1 MKTHKFFQLFTLA
14 VCAVTLAFVTGCEG
28 PEGPQGPAGSAGA
41 TGPAGP
47 AGEKG
52 DDGTPGVAGNV
63 TCLECHSADT
73 PQSKLEEFHRSAHA
87 SGAIAVDY
95 AGGRSSCA
103 ACHSHEGFLEFART
117 GTVAADI
124 TNPSAW
130 ECKTCHNI
138 HTTFEAADYAFR
150 LGDPVDLLMTDGTR
164 QTTDALNNNT
174 CINCHQSRRNIA
186 YYDGLTEATFDTLA
200 FTDPDDVAF
209 YGDPANVA
217 FGTNGGVLSLIEDLV
232 DEDGELYDS
241 LTVRFDIPLTNAFIS
256 STHAGPHH
264 GPQGNLW
271 AGLVGSVDG
280 TPFAA
285 HDGGCVMCHM
295 GPESGHSFIPEEEN
309 CTVTDCHGTFP
320 DDDLEAIEDRI
331 MAVGAELE
339 ALHAIHLDDPNA
351 GYVYG
356 NVHPIYAS
364 LPRAEFQAWWDF
376 TFLLED
382 RSNGAHN
389 PDYAD
394 TLLDAAEAALGI

>member
-14 VCAVTLAFVTGCEG
+14 ICAVTLAFVTGCEG
-28 PEGPQGPAGSAGA
+28 PEGPQGPAGAAGA

-47 AGEKG
+47 AGPQG

-95 AGGRSSCA
+95 AGGQASCA

-164 QTTDALNNNT
+164 QTTDGLNNNT
-174 CINCHQSRRNIA
+174 CLNCHQSRRNYE
-186 YYDGLTEATFDTLA
+186 YYDAPDAVDAQYERVFTGDDIAVYETTTAIGPAGSVTLE
-200 FTDPDDVAF
+200 
-209 YGDPANVA
+209 PA
-217 FGTNGGVLSLIEDLV
+217 GTNGSVADTLRV
-232 DEDGELYDS
+232 
-241 LTVRFDIPLTNAFIS
+241 VFDVPAATHAYIS

-271 AGLVGSVDG
+271 AGLVGSV
-280 TPFAA
+280 
-285 HDGGCVMCHM
+285 
-295 GPESGHSFIPEEEN
+295 
-309 CTVTDCHGTFP
+309 TV
-320 DDDLEAIEDRI
+320 
-331 MAVGAELE
+331 
-339 ALHAIHLDDPNA
+339 
-351 GYVYG
+351 
-356 NVHPIYAS
+356 
-364 LPRAEFQAWWDF
+364 
-376 TFLLED
+376 LL
-382 RSNGAHN
+382 
-389 PDYAD
+389 
-394 TLLDAAEAALGI
+394 LLLMTVVV